1 MMELYK
7 ETILGSIVIDLALF
21 ADSSIS
27 EFFSRYG
34 DLFEKYTDMQKLQR
48 LLEESFPVENWDIIQ
63 RAKNLALGNQERMMR
78 KKPENPLCSVFSN
91 LSLDGSYPKKNVLC
105 PGSIIQEKYRSVSR
119 L

>member
-63 RAKNLALGNQERMMR
+63 RAKNLADDTFFCQIFSPQRVLPPVPVPPHSDKERH
-78 KKPENPLCSVFSN
+78 
-91 LSLDGSYPKKNVLC
+91 YP
-105 PGSIIQEKYRSVSR
+105 
-119 L
+119 